1 MTILEGITL
10 AYLGTLSIQDIRKKK
25 VNLWFLYAGIVLVF
39 ISLIADTSVT
49 LPARLFGGSI
59 GILMFGIS
67 LITKEAIGRADCI
80 LILYLGLI
88 TGYLQS
94 IMILL
99 ISFFLCCIFCIIGT
113 GFHLLS
119 RKKRVAF
126 IPFLLVGFLCAI
138 LFVNA

>member
-10 AYLGTLSIQDIRKKK
+10 AYFGTLSIQDIRKKK

-39 ISLIADTSVT
+39 ISLIAVTTVT
-49 LPARLFGGSI
+49 LPERLFGGSI
-59 GILMFGIS
+59 GILMLGIS

-126 IPFLLVGFLCAI
+126 IPFLLVGFLCTI
-138 LFVNA
+138 LFVNV

>member
-25 VNLWFLYAGIVLVF
+25 VNLWILYVGIVLVF
-39 ISLIADTSVT
+39 ISLIAAPTVSVIE
-49 LPARLFGGSI
+49 RLLGSGI
-59 GILMFGIS
+59 GILMLGIS

-80 LILYLGLI
+80 LILYLGLM

-99 ISFFLCCIFCIIGT
+99 ISFLLCCIFCIIGT

-126 IPFLLVGFLCAI
+126 IPFLLVGFLCTV
-138 LFVNA
+138 LFVTI

>member
-10 AYLGTLSIQDIRKKK
+10 AYLGTLSIQDIKKKK
-25 VNLWFLYAGIVLVF
+25 VNLWFLYAGGVLVF
-39 ISLIADTSVT
+39 ISLIVVTTVT
-49 LPARLFGGSI
+49 LGERLFGGGI
-59 GILMFGIS
+59 GILMLGIS

-80 LILYLGLI
+80 LILYLGLM
-88 TGYLQS
+88 TGCLQI

-113 GFHLLS
+113 GFRLLS

-126 IPFLLVGFLCAI
+126 IPFLLVGFLCTI
-138 LFVNA
+138 PLITI

>member
-126 IPFLLVGFLCAI
+126 IPFLLVGFLCTI
-138 LFVNA
+138 LFVNV